1 MMHRTILS
9 QEVIVMQAEIQNV
22 VELMNKF
29 NAQAMATAKQVAA
42 INTRALDKL
51 VAQQLG
57 LVTEAVQNGVKQL
70 ELLRE
75 PKGVKE
81 YISAQAELA
90 REGAE
95 KVLVATREAVAVV
108 SGARDELN
116 ALVEKGVE
124 DVSASVKQATAK
136 KVA

>member
-1 MMHRTILS
+1 
-9 QEVIVMQAEIQNV
+9 MQAEIQNV

-29 NAQAMATAKQVAA
+29 NAQAIATAKQVAA

-57 LVTEAVQNGVKQL
+57 LVTEVVQGGVKQL

>member
-1 MMHRTILS
+1 
-9 QEVIVMQAEIQNV
+9 MQAEIQNV

-29 NAQAMATAKQVAA
+29 NTQAIATAKQVAA

-57 LVTEAVQNGVKQL
+57 LVTEAVQSGVKQL

>member
-1 MMHRTILS
+1 
-9 QEVIVMQAEIQNV
+9 MQAEIQNV

-29 NAQAMATAKQVAA
+29 NAQAIATAKQVAA

-57 LVTEAVQNGVKQL
+57 LVTEAVQGGVKQL

-90 REGAE
+90 RESAE

-124 DVSASVKQATAK
+124 DVSASVKQATTK

>member
-1 MMHRTILS
+1 
-9 QEVIVMQAEIQNV
+9 MQAEIQNV

>member
-1 MMHRTILS
+1 
-9 QEVIVMQAEIQNV
+9 MQAEIQNV

-29 NAQAMATAKQVAA
+29 NAQAIATAKQVAA

-57 LVTEAVQNGVKQL
+57 LVTEAVQGGVKQL

>member
-1 MMHRTILS
+1 
-9 QEVIVMQAEIQNV
+9 MQAEIQNV

-29 NAQAMATAKQVAA
+29 NAQAIATAKQVAA

-57 LVTEAVQNGVKQL
+57 LVTEAVQGGVKQL

-81 YISAQAELA
+81 YMSAQAELA

-108 SGARDELN
+108 SGARDEFN

-124 DVSASVKQATAK
+124 DVSASVKQATTK

>member
-1 MMHRTILS
+1 
-9 QEVIVMQAEIQNV
+9 MQAEIQNV

-29 NAQAMATAKQVAA
+29 NAQAIATAKQVAA

-57 LVTEAVQNGVKQL
+57 LVTEVVQSGVKQL

-95 KVLVATREAVAVV
+95 KVLVATRETVAVV

>member
-1 MMHRTILS
+1 
-9 QEVIVMQAEIQNV
+9 MQAEIQNV

-29 NAQAMATAKQVAA
+29 NAQAIATAKQVAA

-57 LVTEAVQNGVKQL
+57 LVTEAVQGGVKQL

-81 YISAQAELA
+81 YVSAQAELA

-124 DVSASVKQATAK
+124 DVSASVKQATTK

>member
-1 MMHRTILS
+1 
-9 QEVIVMQAEIQNV
+9 MQAEIQNV

-29 NAQAMATAKQVAA
+29 NAQAIATAKQVAA

-51 VAQQLG
+51 VSQQLG
-57 LVTEAVQNGVKQL
+57 LVTEAVQGGVKQL

-124 DVSASVKQATAK
+124 DVSASVKQATTK

>member
-1 MMHRTILS
+1 MYAIRS
-9 QEVIVMQAEIQNV
+9 YYEIQNV

-29 NAQAMATAKQVAA
+29 NAQAIATAKQVAA

-57 LVTEAVQNGVKQL
+57 LVTEAVQGGVKQL

-124 DVSASVKQATAK
+124 DVSASVKQATTK

>member
-1 MMHRTILS
+1 
-9 QEVIVMQAEIQNV
+9 MQAEIQNV

-29 NAQAMATAKQVAA
+29 NAQAIATAKQVAA

-51 VAQQLG
+51 VTQQLG
-57 LVTEAVQNGVKQL
+57 LVTEAVQSGVKQL

>member
-1 MMHRTILS
+1 
-9 QEVIVMQAEIQNV
+9 MQAEIQNV

-29 NAQAMATAKQVAA
+29 NAQAIATAKQVAA

-57 LVTEAVQNGVKQL
+57 LVTEAVQGGVKQL

-81 YISAQAELA
+81 YMSAQAELA

-108 SGARDELN
+108 SGARDEFN

>member
-1 MMHRTILS
+1 
-9 QEVIVMQAEIQNV
+9 MQAEIQNA

-29 NAQAMATAKQVAA
+29 NAQAIATAKQVAA

-57 LVTEAVQNGVKQL
+57 LVTEAVQSGVKQL

-124 DVSASVKQATAK
+124 DVSASVKQATTK

>member
-1 MMHRTILS
+1 
-9 QEVIVMQAEIQNV
+9 MQAEIQNV

-29 NAQAMATAKQVAA
+29 NAQAIATAKQVAA

-57 LVTEAVQNGVKQL
+57 LVTEAVQGGVKQL

-124 DVSASVKQATAK
+124 DVSASVKQATTK

>member
-1 MMHRTILS
+1 
-9 QEVIVMQAEIQNV
+9 MQAEIQNV

-57 LVTEAVQNGVKQL
+57 LVTEAVQSGVKQL

>member
-1 MMHRTILS
+1 
-9 QEVIVMQAEIQNV
+9 MQAEIQNV
-22 VELMNKF
+22 VELVNKL
-29 NAQAMATAKQVAA
+29 NAQALATAKEVAA
-42 INTRALDKL
+42 INTRVVDKL

-57 LVTEAVQNGVKQL
+57 LVTEAVQGGVKQL

-75 PKGVKE
+75 PKGIKE
-81 YISAQAELA
+81 YVSAQAELA

-95 KVLVATREAVAVV
+95 KVLAATRETVAVV
-108 SGARDELN
+108 NSARDELN

-124 DVSASVKQATAK
+124 AVGVSVKQAAAK

>member
-1 MMHRTILS
+1 
-9 QEVIVMQAEIQNV
+9 MQAEIQNV

-29 NAQAMATAKQVAA
+29 NAQAIATAKQVAA
-42 INTRALDKL
+42 INTRAVDKL

-57 LVTEAVQNGVKQL
+57 LVTEAVQGGVKQL

-81 YISAQAELA
+81 YVSAQAELA

-124 DVSASVKQATAK
+124 DVSASVKQATTK

>member
-1 MMHRTILS
+1 MMHRTIR
-9 QEVIVMQAEIQNV
+9 QEVIAMQAEIQNV
-22 VELMNKF
+22 VELVNKL
-29 NAQAMATAKQVAA
+29 NAQALATAKEVAA
-42 INTRALDKL
+42 INTRVVDKL
-51 VAQQLG
+51 VTQQLG
-57 LVTEAVQNGVKQL
+57 LVTEAVQGGVKQL

-81 YISAQAELA
+81 YVSAQAELA

-95 KVLVATREAVAVV
+95 KVLAATRETVTVV
-108 SGARDELN
+108 NSARDELN

-124 DVSASVKQATAK
+124 AVGASVKQAAAK